1 MLTKSTL
8 AAIDQTWGSFGSD
21 GYEAAENNAE
31 ALELVID
38 ANRLTM
44 NGFPDADAEV
54 HARITEMG
62 WGEFMEKLNKLVRL
76 Y

>member
-8 AAIDQTWGSFGSD
+8 DAINQTWDSFGSD
-21 GYEAAENNAE
+21 GYDAASNNAE

-54 HARITEMG
+54 HVRITEMG
-62 WGEFMEKLNKLVRL
+62 WGEFIENLNKLVRL